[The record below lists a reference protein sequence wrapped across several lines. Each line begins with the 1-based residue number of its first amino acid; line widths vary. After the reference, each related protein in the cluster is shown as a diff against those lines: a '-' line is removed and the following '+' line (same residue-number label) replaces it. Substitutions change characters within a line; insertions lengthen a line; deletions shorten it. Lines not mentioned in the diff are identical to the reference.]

1 MTDRYRYLPCALH
14 EALVAPD
21 WAGENGEGG
30 GPFPVLSNDHTAE
43 EYGIYFVDLAHPAGW
58 DHAVRALLTIG
69 HPDAVGDVVESVTPN
84 LYINDTH
91 LSVSVEYASNRHVE
105 LRFTGDDRRA
115 RSSFGHKV
123 HNIAVPGLYGDRW
136 RKPWHFNGST
146 PAGRRE
152 ALCRCICA
160 ALNLDPTTVFPV
172 EPA

>member
-1 MTDRYRYLPCALH
+1 MTDPYRYLPCALH
-14 EALVAPD
+14 EALAVPS
-21 WAGENGEGG
+21 WAMCGLRGEPLPLVYSTR
-30 GPFPVLSNDHTAE
+30 GPGDLFD
-43 EYGIYFVDLAHPAGW
+43 VDLSHPAGW